1 MSRFC
6 RGVPLNIF
14 DRSEIKPTIFNE
26 ACHISACVDTE
37 LFIMEIEKEEC
48 LWKTNSKEYMVDRY
62 AKAKA
67 WVNIASRVFN
77 EWDGFNKEEQELKCK
92 LIKFCL

>member
-1 MSRFC
+1 MKRVTFQWLYRTFYKFKYLSFSFFLKMSVF
-6 RGVPLNIF
+6 
-14 DRSEIKPTIFNE
+14 
-26 ACHISACVDTE
+26 DTE
-37 LFIMEIEKEEC
+37 LFILEIEKEEC

-67 WVNIASRVFN
+67 WVNIASRVFD
-77 EWDGFNKEEQELKCK
+77 EWDGFNKEEQELKSK